1 MDDVDAIA
9 ALQDPVRRR
18 LYEYVAAQ
26 DHEVGRAEAAD
37 AAGIQRT
44 LAAFHLDRLTEAG
57 LLEAVFRRPAGRTG
71 PGAGRPAKLYRR
83 SVTERVVSVPPRDYR
98 AVAELLAAAVEEAG
112 GEEILERL
120 ARSRGRSAG
129 AAAAGPSGDPGTRS
143 SGGRSVRT
151 SEVPTGEPS
160 ADAAVRH
167 AGGLAVEPPADAA
180 VRHAGGLAVE
190 PPADAAVRHAEGVE
204 PPADATVRSPDD
216 DDDAAAGERVAAAL
230 RARGY
235 EPYRE
240 GAELRLRNCPFH
252 ALAVEFP
259 PLVCGMNLALLE
271 GLLEGLEPTGMVAR
285 MDPRPGECCV
295 VLASKNNES

>member
-129 AAAAGPSGDPGTRS
+129 AAVAGPSGDPGTRS
-143 SGGRSVRT
+143 SGGGSVRPP
-151 SEVPTGEPS
+151 EVPT
-160 ADAAVRH
+160 
-167 AGGLAVEPPADAA
+167 
-180 VRHAGGLAVE
+180 
-190 PPADAAVRHAEGVE
+190 VE
-204 PPADATVRSPDD
+204 PPADATVRPPEDD
-216 DDDAAAGERVAAAL
+216 VAAGERVAAAL

-240 GAELRLRNCPFH
+240 GGEVRLRNCPFH

-295 VLASKNNES
+295 VLASKNNDS

>member
-18 LYEYVAAQ
+18 LYDYVAAQ

-57 LLEAVFRRPAGRTG
+57 LLDAVFRRPAGRSG

-83 SVTERVVSVPPRDYR
+83 SATERTVSVPPRDYR
-98 AVAELLAAAVEEAG
+98 VPAELLAEVVEEIG
-112 GEEILERL
+112 GEEVLERL
-120 ARSRGRSAG
+120 ARMRGRSAG
-129 AAAAGPSGDPGTRS
+129 AAAA
-143 SGGRSVRT
+143 
-151 SEVPTGEPS
+151 E
-160 ADAAVRH
+160 AM
-167 AGGLAVEPPADAA
+167 
-180 VRHAGGLAVE
+180 
-190 PPADAAVRHAEGVE
+190 
-204 PPADATVRSPDD
+204 
-216 DDDAAAGERVAAAL
+216 AAAAETGADKAGAGTPGGDTPDQDTPDAGAPGERLMAAL

-235 EPYRE
+235 EPYRD

-252 ALAVEFP
+252 ALAVAFP
-259 PLVCGMNLALLE
+259 PVVCGMNLALLE
-271 GLLEGLEPTGMVAR
+271 GLVEGLGPAGVTAR

-295 VLASKNNES
+295 VLDSKNNDS